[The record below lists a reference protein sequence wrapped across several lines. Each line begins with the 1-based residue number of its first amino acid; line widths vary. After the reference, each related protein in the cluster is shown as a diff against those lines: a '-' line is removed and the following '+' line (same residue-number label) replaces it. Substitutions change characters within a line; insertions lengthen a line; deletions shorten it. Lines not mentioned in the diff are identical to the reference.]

1 MDWSGGMNW
10 SRYLYAHWLKI
21 VFNDLGLEDGDGS
34 FQFFLN
40 VVKDDRSGDISLRK
54 LKEGVEK
61 ERDANNLFEDLLDLV
76 KEQKMDVDK
85 IFRNF
90 DFN

>member
-1 MDWSGGMNW
+1 MNW
-10 SRYLYAHWLKI
+10 SRYSCAHQLEVIFK
-21 VFNDLGLEDGDGS
+21 DLGLDDGDGS

-54 LKEGVEK
+54 LRDGVEK
-61 ERDANNLFEDLLDLV
+61 ERDANNLYEDLLDLV

>member
-1 MDWSGGMNW
+1 M
-10 SRYLYAHWLKI
+10 
-21 VFNDLGLEDGDGS
+21 
-34 FQFFLN
+34 
-40 VVKDDRSGDISLRK
+40 VKDDRTGDISLRK